1 MIKDKKIDYKLVNLA
16 ILALIVYLAY
26 HTGHLWMGIIDKI
39 VSICLPFFIGFAV
52 AYAVHPI
59 VVKLKNKN
67 IPRGLAIFIVLF
79 TMAVLLTFMGYVI
92 TTKCVS
98 QISNLFDS
106 IIKFVKELGNNNSGI
121 DVSGLQST
129 LIDTFK
135 SIVDGFTKYVSDGAI
150 KLVSTS
156 ISFIGK
162 LLISTAAFIYFLID
176 MEKIRKAVKKF
187 FKHRSS
193 KTFNFIKL
201 LDTEM
206 RNYLGGL
213 VQVMFISVFEYGISY
228 MIIGHPNAL
237 ILGLMAG
244 IGTLIPYFG
253 GIATNIVAAIT
264 AFIVSPALFI
274 KTIITF
280 FILSTL
286 DSYVINPHVYGKT
299 NSIHPLITIFALFAG
314 GIIFGLLGVLISFP
328 LAIFVVSL
336 LKFYKDDISEGLDK
350 IKEGKKIEKNA

>member
-1 MIKDKKIDYKLVNLA
+1 MIKDKKIDFKLVNIA

-26 HTGHLWMGIIDKI
+26 HTGNLWIGIVDKI
-39 VSICLPFFIGFAV
+39 VAICLPFFIGFAI
-52 AYAVHPI
+52 AYAVHPL
-59 VVKLKNKN
+59 VVKLKKRN
-67 IPRGLAIFIVLF
+67 IPRGLAIFIVLM
-79 TMAVLLTFMGYVI
+79 TMALLLTFMGYII

-106 IIKFVKELGNNNSGI
+106 IIKFVKELGDSNSL

-129 LIDTFK
+129 LNDTFK

-162 LLISTAAFIYFLID
+162 MLISTAAFIYFLID

-187 FKHRSS
+187 FKHRSI
-193 KTFNFIKL
+193 KTYNFVKL
-201 LDTEM
+201 LDIEM

-213 VQVMFISVFEYGISY
+213 VQVMFISVFEYGIAY

-280 FILSTL
+280 FILSSL

-328 LAIFVVSL
+328 LAIFVVTL
-336 LKFYKDDISEGLDK
+336 LKFYKDDISEGIDK
-350 IKEGKKIEKNA
+350 IKEGKKTEKNA